1 MKSLTNLIKNE
12 DLKKYLLNP
21 MFNLLYNELYI
32 YIWII
37 CLYNIIVFCIILSIL
52 YILLRYTKPLMEKKL
67 ETKWDI

>member
-52 YILLRYTKPLMEKKL
+52 YILLRYTKPLMEKNL
-67 ETKWDI
+67 ETHWDI

>member
-52 YILLRYTKPLMEKKL
+52 YILLRYTKPLMEKNI
-67 ETKWDI
+67 EI

>member
-21 MFNLLYNELYI
+21 VFNLLYNELYI

-37 CLYNIIVFCIILSIL
+37 CLYNIIVFCINLSIL
-52 YILLRYTKPLMEKKL
+52 YILLRYTKPLMEKNI
-67 ETKWDI
+67 ETQWNL

>member
-21 MFNLLYNELYI
+21 VFNLLYNELYI

-52 YILLRYTKPLMEKKL
+52 YILLRYTKPLMEKNI
-67 ETKWDI
+67 ETQWNL

>member
-52 YILLRYTKPLMEKKL
+52 YILLRYTKPLMEKNL
-67 ETKWDI
+67 ETQWDI

>member
-52 YILLRYTKPLMEKKL
+52 YILLRYTKPLVEKKL
-67 ETKWDI
+67 ETQWDI

>member
-52 YILLRYTKPLMEKKL
+52 YILLRYTKPLIEKNI
-67 ETKWDI
+67 ETQ

>member
-67 ETKWDI
+67 ETQWDI

>member
-21 MFNLLYNELYI
+21 IFNLLYNELYI

-37 CLYNIIVFCIILSIL
+37 CLYNIIVFCITLSIL
-52 YILLRYTKPLMEKKL
+52 YILLRYTKPLVEKKL
-67 ETKWDI
+67 ETQWDI